1 MKKLLFSALLLAGF
15 AFVAPSAEAGHN
27 RRVLV
32 GYDRCGHPVYR
43 EVCSSDY
50 YRPSYSYAPARYGRS
65 YDYDRNYDYG
75 RYDRGNCSSS
85 HRSSRSRFAVTFGF

>member
-1 MKKLLFSALLLAGF
+1 MKKLLFSTFLLAGF

-43 EVCSSDY
+43 EICHSDY
-50 YRPSYSYAPARYGRS
+50 YRPSYSYAPARYSRS
-65 YDYDRNYDYG
+65 YDYDR
-75 RYDRGNCSSS
+75 YDRGYCSSS
-85 HRSSRSRFAVTFGF
+85 RHSSRPRFAISFGF